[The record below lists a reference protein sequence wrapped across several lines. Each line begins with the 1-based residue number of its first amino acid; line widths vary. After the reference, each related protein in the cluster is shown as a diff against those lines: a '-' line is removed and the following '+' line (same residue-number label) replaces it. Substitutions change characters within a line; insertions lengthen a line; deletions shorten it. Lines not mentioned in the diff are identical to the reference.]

1 MAKGTGWRENDSA
14 VHRPSTATADECMAV
29 LLSGEQKSKESDE
42 KSGVNRPPI
51 LVCVVFLFGSE
62 LCGVPSLLLG
72 LHTSTW
78 EVRR

>member
-1 MAKGTGWRENDSA
+1 
-14 VHRPSTATADECMAV
+14 MAV